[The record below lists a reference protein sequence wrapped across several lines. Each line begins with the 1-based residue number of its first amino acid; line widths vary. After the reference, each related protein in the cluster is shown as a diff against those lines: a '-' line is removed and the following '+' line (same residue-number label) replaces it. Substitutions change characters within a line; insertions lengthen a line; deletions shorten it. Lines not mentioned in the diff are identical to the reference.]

1 MRMISKLAASAA
13 CMAAMQCPAFAQ
25 EPPPP
30 PVGSSGVPYVGVGGA
45 LSILQ
50 DIHVHPMD
58 QPQSPGRAEERFKI
72 GGAAA
77 AVAGYAF
84 GNGFQVEL
92 QGAYE
97 FNDINKLSPVSPP
110 GKQTGQQYSYG
121 GFVNGEYVIDPPK
134 MGMDIGFVKPYV
146 GLGVGVLWT
155 HATLPEVLGGGVAV
169 NHIGGTSGPNF
180 AAQSILGLVFPIS
193 AVPGMAA
200 FTQYNFVAIP
210 DPVDL
215 KSNFYTSAGLSKGNI
230 KLSPEFLHLFVVG
243 VAYAFGG
250 PPPPPAAAP
259 VPIASPPVQ
268 PTRTYL
274 VFFDWDRADLTDR
287 ARQIVAEAAQ
297 ASTRVQ
303 TTRIEV
309 NGYTDLS
316 GTAAYNQGLSVRRA
330 KTVQAEL
337 VRDGVPANEITV
349 QGFGESNPLVHTAA
363 GVREPQNRRVQIIL
377 K

>member
-1 MRMISKLAASAA
+1 MISKLAVPAA
-13 CMAAMQCPAFAQ
+13 CLAMAQSVAFAQ
-25 EPPPP
+25 EPA
-30 PVGSSGVPYVGVGGA
+30 PVPLGSPGAPYVGLGGA

-50 DIHVHPMD
+50 NIHVHPMD
-58 QPQSPGRAEERFKI
+58 FPQSPGRAQERFKI
-72 GGAAA
+72 GGAGA

-84 GNGFQVEL
+84 GNGFQVEVE
-92 QGAYE
+92 GAYE

-110 GKQTGQQYSYG
+110 GKQTGNQQSYG
-121 GFVNGEYVIDPPK
+121 AFINGEYVIDLPS

-155 HATLPEVLGGGVAV
+155 HATLPAVLGNGFAV
-169 NHIGGTSGPNF
+169 HHIGGTSGPNF
-180 AAQSILGLVFPIS
+180 AAQSILGLVFPIP
-193 AVPGMAA
+193 AVPGLAA
-200 FTQYNFVAIP
+200 FTQYNFVGIP
-210 DPVDL
+210 DPTVL
-215 KSNFYTSAGLSKGNI
+215 KSNFYTSSGLSKGNI

-243 VAYAFGG
+243 VAYAFGSP
-250 PPPPPAAAP
+250 PPPPPATP
-259 VPIASPPVQ
+259 VPVASPPVQ

-287 ARQIVAEAAQ
+287 ARQIVAEAAA

-316 GTAAYNQGLSVRRA
+316 GAASYNQGLSVRRA

-337 VRDGVPANEITV
+337 VRDGVPAGEITV

-363 GVREPQNRRVQIIL
+363 GVREPQNRRVQVIL
-377 K
+377 R